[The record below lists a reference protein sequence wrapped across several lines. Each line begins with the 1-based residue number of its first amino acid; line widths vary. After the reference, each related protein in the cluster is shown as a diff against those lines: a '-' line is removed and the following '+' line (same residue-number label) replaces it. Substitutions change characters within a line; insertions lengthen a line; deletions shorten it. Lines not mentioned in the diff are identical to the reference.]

1 VIRLIIDVVV
11 VVVALLG
18 RRGFPVWVRQCI
30 GLYYVIVPAGIAM
43 LFRSSRDAVVMPKY
57 VAFLRSHHSRTVWTV
72 GIWAYI
78 GVFLVGTIVTAE
90 QNEIP
95 VGLLILPLFLGVVV
109 APLLCGV
116 VFAWR

>member
-1 VIRLIIDVVV
+1 M
-11 VVVALLG
+11 G
-18 RRGFPVWVRQCI
+18 PPVHRFI
-30 GLYYVIVPAGIAM
+30 LRFGLYYVIVPAGIAM

-57 VAFLRSHHSRTVWTV
+57 VAFLGSHSRTVWTV
-72 GIWAYI
+72 GICAYI

-95 VGLLILPLFLGVVV
+95 VGLIILPLFLGVVV

-116 VFAWR
+116 VFWCA